1 MDKSKLK
8 VQCVLTVFGFLHNI
22 PPSVSFNVDTNNP
35 KIFNQSVPGFGYQVC
50 RFGPEN
56 SNSLLVTAPTLDNV
70 TGVVYKCS
78 YTSGSCERLRV
89 GDHGIAL
96 GLSLTCA
103 GSRAVVCG
111 PHLSHDCDSFSFL
124 NGQCMELGPQ
134 FTLLDVQKPAFQ
146 ECRDFSLDAVILFD
160 DSQSI
165 KKQDFATMIGF
176 IKNIIRMFTDPRTQ
190 VAVAQYSSD
199 RFAVFHFEN
208 FAVERNPDVL
218 LRDVHQ
224 SQGQTYTPSA
234 IRYVLT
240 NMLVPERG
248 MRPDSKKLLV
258 VITDGRS
265 NDRRDTFHAVIP
277 LAEQMGVVRYAIG
290 VGKDYSIEELRQ
302 IASSPSNVFE
312 SDSFDAL
319 NSIQEQVK
327 EKLFSIEG
335 TSNSTSTAFQMELSQ
350 GGFSTLL
357 TQDTKLFGV
366 VGAYEW
372 SGGIMEQRPGANS
385 SFINASAQEPDI
397 KDSYLGYSLAVAQ
410 VHGSTVYFA
419 GAPRFRHMGLVL
431 GFQWQP
437 TQNQWAIT
445 HRIYGTQLGSYFGAV
460 LGVLPVSGQAGT
472 NPVLLVGAP
481 HFHKPGVG
489 GEVRLCALE
498 SGPPTPL
505 QPAECPHF
513 LRGSPGNEMGQF
525 GASLSTTPD
534 LSGDGFP
541 EVAVGA
547 PLEDEGRGALYLF
560 LSRPGGLDKKH
571 SQRILGARVD
581 QRLRFFG
588 LSLHSDGDLSSDGL
602 SDLVVG
608 SRGAAIVLRS
618 QPVVCVRPS
627 VMLHPAVI
635 PQDAFHCAAFR
646 DYNAPVSM
654 ATVCVTVVP
663 VHTGRVR
670 GPFPMDVSMSMSLD
684 AGIEPPRLHLL
695 KSSWR
700 GNVSESTS
708 VCFNVTIN
716 ILECISNYTAVPFS
730 GELAMGGHRV
740 EGTGGLRSV
749 LSPDCPTS
757 FTHPVLLEE
766 VCGDDYVCVC
776 DLQVTLNVTSLV
788 VIKAPDFPVDL
799 VVHVSNQGEDAAGVA
814 LTLIF
819 PSSLSFSQA
828 TKGLGQVSLR
838 CTSSSLDLSNVT
850 QTVCQLGSYALRQMT
865 SMAVRVSLQV
875 SDPMQVEDG
884 MTVTVS
890 ANSTN
895 ENTTTLQDNSAT
907 SLIST
912 RLPVSVLLKE
922 KDSTHYLNFPEN
934 ITLEHAYMVENVGE
948 TEVPLNVSFILPLD
962 LDSGFRWNVSLRKE
976 GHTTTGCTNT
986 NISTPPTQHCSTPP
1000 CRLTYCV
1007 VPRLPPGTH
1016 ITFTFDGNVTSDF
1029 EVPGAHVRVATW
1041 ANMSFDQ
1048 ARYTQYPADLAHN
1061 LSLVTVL
1068 ETAPSSNKAAIIAGS
1083 IFGSLLLLVITTA
1096 ILYKIGFFKSQHE
1109 NEAETEGPTSPPD
1122 DKQTVL

>member
-1 MDKSKLK
+1 L
-8 VQCVLTVFGFLHNI
+8 
-22 PPSVSFNVDTNNP
+22 PSLSFSVDTDNP
-35 KIFNQSVPGFGYQVC
+35 KIFKHSVPGFGYQVC
-50 RFGPEN
+50 HFGSAN
-56 SNSLLVTAPTLDNV
+56 SDSLLVTSPVLDNV

-78 YTSGSCERLRV
+78 YNSGSCEGLKV

-96 GLSLTCA
+96 GLSLTCD

-124 NGQCMELGPQ
+124 NGQCMELSPQ

-165 KKQDFATMIGF
+165 KKQDFATMIIF

-190 VAVAQYSSD
+190 VAVAQYSTSY
-199 RFAVFHFEN
+199 FAVFHFEN

-218 LRDVHQ
+218 LREVHQ
-224 SQGQTYTPSA
+224 SQGQTFTPSA

-240 NMLVPERG
+240 EMLVQERG

-265 NDRRDTFHAVIP
+265 NDPRNTFDAVIP
-277 LAEQMGVVRYAIG
+277 LAEKMGVVRYAIG
-290 VGKDYSIEELRQ
+290 VGKDYSIGELRQ

-335 TSNSTSTAFQMELSQ
+335 TSKSTSTAFQMELSQ

-372 SGGIMEQRPGANS
+372 SGGIEEQPPGANS

-410 VHGSTVYFA
+410 VHGSMVYFA

-481 HFHKPGVG
+481 HFHGPGVG
-489 GEVRLCALE
+489 GEVRLCALD
-498 SGPPTPL
+498 SG
-505 QPAECPHF
+505 PAECPRF
-513 LRGSPGNEMGQF
+513 LRGSTGNEMGQF

-534 LSGDGFP
+534 LSGDDLP

-547 PLEDEGRGALYLF
+547 PLEDGGRGALYLF
-560 LSRPGGLDKKH
+560 LSRPGGLDTKH
-571 SQRILGARVD
+571 SQRILGARLD
-581 QRLRFFG
+581 QKLHYFG

-618 QPVVCVRPS
+618 QPVVCVRPA
-627 VMLHPAVI
+627 VTLHPAVI
-635 PQDAFHCAAFR
+635 PQDAFHCAAFH
-646 DYNAPVSM
+646 DYSAPVSM

-670 GPFPMDVSMSMSLD
+670 GPFPMEVSMSMSLD
-684 AGIEPPRLHLL
+684 SGMEPPRLHLVR
-695 KSSWR
+695 SSWR
-700 GNVSESTS
+700 ENVSESTA

-716 ILECISNYTAVPFS
+716 IPECISDYTAVPFS
-730 GELAMGGHRV
+730 GELTVGGHQV

-749 LSPDCPTS
+749 LSPSCPTS
-757 FTHPVLLEE
+757 FTHPVSLEE
-766 VCGDDYVCVC
+766 VCGDDYVCVS
-776 DLQVTLNVTSLV
+776 DLQVTLNVSSLV
-788 VIKAPDFPVDL
+788 VIKALDFPVDL
-799 VVHVSNQGEDAAGVA
+799 VVHVSNQGEDAAGAA
-814 LTLIF
+814 LTLTS

-838 CTSSSLDLSNVT
+838 CTSNSLSLSNVT
-850 QTVCQLGSYALRQMT
+850 QTVCQLGSYALRQMM

-890 ANSTN
+890 VSSTN
-895 ENTTTLQDNSAT
+895 ENNTTLQDNSAA

-912 RLPVSVLLKE
+912 RLPVNVLLKE

-962 LDSGFRWNVSLRKE
+962 LGSGFRWNVSLRKE
-976 GHTTTGCTNT
+976 GHPTTACTNT
-986 NISTPPTQHCSTPP
+986 NISTPSTQHCSVPP
-1000 CRLTYCV
+1000 CRLTCCV
-1007 VPRLPPGTH
+1007 VPRLLPGTH
-1016 ITFTFDGNVTSDF
+1016 ITFTFDGNVSSDF
-1029 EVPGAHVRVATW
+1029 EVPGANVRVATW

-1048 ARYTQYPADLAHN
+1048 ARYIQYPADLAQNH
-1061 LSLVTVL
+1061 SLVTVL
-1068 ETAPSSNKAAIIAGS
+1068 ETAPRTNKAAVIAGS
-1083 IFGSLLLLVITTA
+1083 IFGSLLFLVIIA
-1096 ILYKIGFFKSQHE
+1096 IILYKIGFFKSKHE
-1109 NEAETEGPTSPPD
+1109 NEPETEGPTSPPD
-1122 DKQTVL
+1122 DKETVL